1 MLHLRLLITLMHPTT
16 EVQFLANSV
25 SHKKGRLYARVS
37 LPWEDEARKRRARGE
52 RRRKGG
58 AVEPA
63 APVGDRRG
71 EEARRIRGAA
81 AAAKGRRGRDP
92 ETEAHGKD
100 GEEGGEEEGY
110 RRGPGADAL
119 GRDSGRSARFGSNG
133 PGWVGPNP
141 HTAGSRGLS
150 PFQRCWTLSLS
161 NS

>member
-1 MLHLRLLITLMHPTT
+1 MLGFPYLGKTKHGRGGHEGSGEEGEARSSLLRLLET
-16 EVQFLANSV
+16 
-25 SHKKGRLYARVS
+25 
-37 LPWEDEARKRRARGE
+37 
-52 RRRKGG
+52 GG
-58 AVEPA
+58 
-63 APVGDRRG
+63 G
-71 EEARRIRGAA
+71 EEARRMGGAA

-100 GEEGGEEEGY
+100 GEEGAEEEGY